1 MADGKLTYDVEFNA
15 HTESLAA
22 AIARAVDAGTR
33 KVVNENLVTRYDT
46 ALAGLAARQGRSES
60 GLAAAVMSRLDDGVS
75 SNIAEFALL
84 ASETGYQPSTI
95 QGAINSAVAA
105 AMRKS
110 KKKPDWEYKLDAQ
123 QATNELRAIQRE
135 NRASDLAE
143 TYWNQ
148 GELFASLAAQAST
161 PEAQRLLL
169 SRAASR
175 YGSVTS
181 RTIMEAKGIDP
192 YTAAQALEIS
202 ANLAAI
208 RSEIKTSSQLYNEE
222 NRQSALVASEIA
234 NNTVAGIRNIQDS
247 WKWAAGQFKAENVA
261 ASIKA
266 AQEDVAW
273 ASRDY
278 DARQKA
284 RDMEK
289 GFRAM
294 EAASATEEI
303 YNPDRDPAVARWG
316 FGASISAASR
326 YATEAGKHPFGSI
339 QRRTNVA
346 MAQQALRGVSV
357 DAMSKSGMTQSELK
371 TNTEAL
377 IEVND
382 TLKGLLTGPGGG
394 GTSPLNN
401 IVTGAVAKTVASITG
416 LVTDVMGM
424 RTEYL
429 ADTRTPYQT
438 RRSVYQSAA
447 QKYGSASIVPGAA
460 IGAKAGAFIGAKA
473 GATLGP
479 VGAVAGAIIGALPG
493 AVSWIAGK
501 HFEDEKKIGD
511 AQQARAIDMNR
522 YRNLYGDRVEYNYA
536 QLVENLGYAPA
547 SAIMGMAESS
557 AMLPGAMMF
566 GGVSEQQ
573 MVGLSYMPNYWAALW
588 EGRPV
593 SEQLEAARMDMAN
606 LPESMVPYVWKMVG
620 GSEDVRAFLGSSSF
634 GVAQSLSGELRNYDR
649 YQYARNRMWE
659 GGRQI
664 IAAQNVS
671 ESVRNYASELTGA
684 KSPNA
689 VKNGREAAMTVF
701 NSLANTRRILG
712 ANEAAEAFSSLPDF
726 ARYLERGGQTGE
738 YGDRPLGNIV
748 IQIDGSTVYEKP
760 FYKNDFVESQQTFI
774 LGNIGG

>member
-1 MADGKLTYDVEFNA
+1 MADGKLTYDVDFNA

-46 ALAGLAARQGRSES
+46 ALAGLAARRGRSES

-75 SNIAEFALL
+75 SNVAEFAQL
-84 ASETGYQPSTI
+84 ASDYGYQPSTI

-110 KKKPDWEYKLDAQ
+110 KKKPDWEYKLEAQ

-148 GELFASLAAQAST
+148 GELFAGLAAQAPT
-161 PEAQRLLL
+161 PEAKRLLL

-181 RTIMEAKGIDP
+181 RTIMEAGGIDP

-234 NNTVAGIRNIQDS
+234 NSTVAGIHNIQDS
-247 WKWAAGQFKAENVA
+247 WKWASAQFKAENVA

-266 AQEDVAW
+266 AQEDAAW

-278 DARQKA
+278 DERQKA
-284 RDMEK
+284 KDMER

-339 QRRTNVA
+339 QRRANVA

-357 DAMSKSGMTQSELK
+357 DAMSKAGMNQSELK
-371 TNTEAL
+371 SNTEAL

-382 TLKGLLTGPGGG
+382 TLKGLMTSPGGG
-394 GTSPLNN
+394 GTSPMNN
-401 IVTGAVAKTVASITG
+401 IVAGAVAKTVASVTG
-416 LVTDVMGM
+416 IVTDIMGM

-429 ADTRTPYQT
+429 ADTQTPYRT

-460 IGAKAGAFIGAKA
+460 IGAKLGSAF
-473 GATLGP
+473 GP
-479 VGAVAGAIIGALPG
+479 VGTVAGAVIGAAPG
-493 AVSWIAGK
+493 AISWVAGK
-501 HFEDEKKIGD
+501 HYEDEKKIGD

-522 YRNLYGDRVEYNYA
+522 YRNLYGDRIEYNYA

-573 MVGLSYMPNYWAALW
+573 MVALSYMPNYWAALW

-593 SEQLEAARMDMAN
+593 SEQLEAARMDMNN
-606 LPESMVPYVWKMVG
+606 LPDAMVPYIWKMVG

-634 GVAQSLSGELRNYDR
+634 GVAQTLRGELGNYDR
-649 YQYARNRMWE
+649 YQYARNAIWE
-659 GGRQI
+659 GGRQVNAI
-664 IAAQNVS
+664 KDISEVAQ
-671 ESVRNYASELTGA
+671 NYASQMATSPYPNTVKDRRGA
-684 KSPNA
+684 VSD
-689 VKNGREAAMTVF
+689 VY
-701 NSLANTRRILG
+701 NSLMDTRKVLG
-712 ANEAAEAFSSLPDF
+712 VMSNPETFTSTSGLLRFIAGGED
-726 ARYLERGGQTGE
+726 LEE

-760 FYKNDFVESQQTFI
+760 FYKNDFVESQQTFV